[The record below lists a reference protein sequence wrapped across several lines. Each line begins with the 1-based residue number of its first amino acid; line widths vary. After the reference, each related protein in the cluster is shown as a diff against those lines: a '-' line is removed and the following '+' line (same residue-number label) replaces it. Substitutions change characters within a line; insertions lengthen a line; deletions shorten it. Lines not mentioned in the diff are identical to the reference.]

1 MLTVSTDPTR
11 DGNPISSSEPISETW
26 SRALRREIEVRLPF
40 VAMLAIAAAGFS
52 EGIAVFDSEAVFD
65 ALGQVADAR
74 ELIETEIEE
83 WQAHADSLQADIDAI
98 RLDLDRT
105 MMMSPERRRQ
115 REDLLEQK
123 QGELEEFVASVFG
136 PGGMVERRNLELVE
150 PVIAAINEAVREI
163 SIERDLDLVIDAA
176 GGFVVY
182 ADETLDITSQ
192 VIEEL
197 QSGLVG
203 SDQSR

>member
-1 MLTVSTDPTR
+1 
-11 DGNPISSSEPISETW
+11 
-26 SRALRREIEVRLPF
+26 VRLPF
-40 VAMLAIAAAGFS
+40 VAVLAVAAACFAG
-52 EGIAVFDSEAVFD
+52 GIAVFDSEAVFD

-105 MMMSPERRRQ
+105 MVMSPERRRD
-115 REDLLEQK
+115 REALLEQK

-163 SIERDLDLVIDAA
+163 SIEMDLDLVIDAS

-182 ADETLDITSQ
+182 ADETLDITTR

>member
-1 MLTVSTDPTR
+1 MVSTVPTR
-11 DGNPISSSEPISETW
+11 DGNPISSSEPISESW
-26 SRALRREIEVRLPF
+26 SPGLRREIEVRLPF
-40 VAMLAIAAAGFS
+40 VAMLAAAAACFAG
-52 EGIAVFDSEAVFD
+52 GIAVFDSEAVFD

-83 WQAHADSLQADIDAI
+83 WQDHADSLQADIDAI

-105 MMMSPERRRQ
+105 MVMSPERRRE
-115 REDLLEQK
+115 REALLEQK
-123 QGELEEFVASVFG
+123 QSELEEFVASVFG

-163 SIERDLDLVIDAA
+163 SIEMDFDLVIDAS

-182 ADETLDITSQ
+182 ADETMDITTR